1 MKRFDFV
8 HRFFI
13 RWRYPVSMP
22 EDVAGALG
30 ISLSNYLSFPEFVN
44 LLTSPGCCP
53 SRLMKYMPRHQAED
67 AFRNALRK
75 EKFSHLTL
83 FSYYFNEGWMEFV
96 LQFDEQSRLRRI
108 YLQHKDISQDTGIEI
123 HLQKAENLFVQR

>member
-1 MKRFDFV
+1 MKSFDFV
-8 HRFFI
+8 YRFFI
-13 RWRYPVSMP
+13 RWRYPVSLP

-30 ISLSNYLSFPEFVN
+30 VPLNNYMSFQEFVT
-44 LLTSPGCCP
+44 LLTSPSCCP
-53 SRLMKYMPRHQAED
+53 SRLVKYMPRQQAED

-96 LQFDEQSRLRRI
+96 LQFDDQSRLRRI
-108 YLQHKDISQDTGIEI
+108 YIQHKNIKQDAGIELP
-123 HLQKAENLFVQR
+123 LQKPDVAAIR